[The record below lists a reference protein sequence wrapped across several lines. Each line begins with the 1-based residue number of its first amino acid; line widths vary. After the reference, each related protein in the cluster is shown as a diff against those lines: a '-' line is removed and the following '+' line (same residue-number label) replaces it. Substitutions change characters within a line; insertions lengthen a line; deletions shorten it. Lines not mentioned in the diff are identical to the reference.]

1 MRVRFQAGF
10 GYVHVVVRRALLG
23 VLAAAALVLSGCGG
37 GGSTPTTTAAT
48 TGTTSAAETLFVR
61 NCAACHKLAAAN
73 ASGGVGKDLDQVR
86 PTQAA
91 VLKAIVEGPGNMPP
105 NLLQG
110 ADAQK
115 VAAYVARVAG
125 QR

>member
-1 MRVRFQAGF
+1 MRGRNQAGF
-10 GYVHVVVRRALLG
+10 GYVRVVIPRALPV
-23 VLAAAALVLSGCGG
+23 VLAAAALVLSGCGS
-37 GGSTPTTTAAT
+37 GSSAPTTTAAT

-73 ASGGVGKDLDQVR
+73 ASGGIGADLDKVH
-86 PTQAA
+86 PTEAA
-91 VLKAIVEGPGNMPP
+91 VLKAVVEGPGNMPP
-105 NLLQG
+105 NLLKG

-125 QR
+125 